1 MSQFNAVPPMYGEP
15 DFGAEPPAW
24 PKVVGIISIVWAS
37 LGLICNGCTAV
48 SALVQPMLISMV
60 PPEQQQ
66 QMQQQMAGQNVAF
79 NIVIGILGFLLSAL
93 LLYAGIQTM
102 RYQWKG
108 RTLHLVWA
116 ALAILIGLIGSFIGF
131 GAMKQQVAAQ
141 MQQMQSDPNMAAQA
155 QQMQGGIEAFAYAIF
170 GCTVLFSL
178 AYPAFT
184 LIWFGLIKTREEQMG
199 QAPQELV
206 A

>member
-1 MSQFNAVPPMYGEP
+1 MSQFNINPPMFGQP
-15 DFGAEPPAW
+15 DLGAEPATW

-48 SALVQPMLISMV
+48 SALLQPMIAGMM
-60 PPEQQQ
+60 PPEAQQ
-66 QMQQQMAGQNVAF
+66 QMQQQMAGQSPIF
-79 NIVIGILGFLLSAL
+79 NIVMGVIGLIMSVL

-108 RTLHLVWA
+108 RMLHLAWA
-116 ALAILIGLIGSFIGF
+116 ALSVLLGIGGSVVGY
-131 GAMKQQVAAQ
+131 GMMKQQLAAQ
-141 MQQMQSDPNMAAQA
+141 MQQMQSDPNTAAQA
-155 QQMQGGIEAFAYAIF
+155 QQMQGGIEAFAYGAF

-178 AYPAFT
+178 AYPVFI
-184 LIWFGLIKTREEQMG
+184 LIWFGLIKKRPEDMG
-199 QAPQELV
+199 PPPQELV